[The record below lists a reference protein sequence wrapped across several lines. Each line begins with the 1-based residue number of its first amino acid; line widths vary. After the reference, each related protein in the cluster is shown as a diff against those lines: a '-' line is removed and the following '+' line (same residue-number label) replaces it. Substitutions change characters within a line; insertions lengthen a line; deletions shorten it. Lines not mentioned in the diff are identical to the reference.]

1 MDRYVVQVDTA
12 SHDDLKTRVLVARR
26 SKVVVLA
33 DSDAD
38 AVLLATQIAAC
49 TSGAMPV
56 AAALLDF
63 PT

>member
-12 SHDDLKTRVLVARR
+12 SHDDLKAGVLVTRR
-26 SKVVVLA
+26 SKVAVLA
-33 DSDAD
+33 DSDAE
-38 AVLLATQIAAC
+38 AVLVATQVAAC